1 MLRCFTARRPLPL
14 PLNASYLPSPQ
25 TAASP
30 LPLPICARQCNSSS
44 APDSHDNGSPQQDAP
59 SMTPAERSVASLL
72 TSKLSPTKLLVQ
84 DISGG
89 CGTMYAIHVTSPIFR
104 GHPLLKQQRMVNL
117 ALGDLVK
124 SWHGLQL
131 RTSVPEDD
139 PADES

>member
-1 MLRCFTARRPLPL
+1 MLRRLTARRPLPL
-14 PLNASYLPSPQ
+14 HTRHLPQSH
-25 TAASP
+25 TAT
-30 LPLPICARQCNSSS
+30 LLPIYARQCNSSS
-44 APDSHDNGSPQQDAP
+44 ADDHDGKNQQNAP
-59 SMTPAERSVASLL
+59 SMTSAERSVASLL

-89 CGTMYAIHVTSPIFR
+89 CGTMYAIHIASPLFR
-104 GHPLLKQQRMVNL
+104 GHSLLKQQRMVNM

-139 PADES
+139 GAIKS

>member
-1 MLRCFTARRPLPL
+1 MRVIMLRCLTAARRPLPL
-14 PLNASYLPSPQ
+14 HPPLLLP
-25 TAASP
+25 
-30 LPLPICARQCNSSS
+30 PICPRRCNGSS
-44 APDSHDNGSPQQDAP
+44 AAENQQD
-59 SMTPAERSVASLL
+59 MTTAERSVASLL

-89 CGTMYAIHVTSPIFR
+89 CGTMYAIHVASPLFR
-104 GHPLLKQQRMVNL
+104 GHSLLKQQRMVNL

-139 PADES
+139 GADNS